1 MHPLEGRGASVSVR
15 VLQLGKFYDPV
26 TGGMETVLKAIC
38 ENLCDRVDFQVLVA
52 NTSFRT
58 EREVRKFPIVRA
70 ASLGRLFSM
79 SIAPTYSSW
88 AKKLDADLIHVHI
101 PNPLAELS
109 ALRVDRS
116 IPILAHFHSDIVRQK
131 SLLKVYRPLLE
142 AFYRRAKCIILPSP
156 RHADVSPFVSAHR
169 DKCRVVP
176 FGIDLVRFD
185 LDPEQ
190 EKKARQL
197 RDGPPAVL
205 CVGRLVTYKGIE
217 FLIRAIQNLNARL
230 WIVGSGPLESELREL
245 IQKCNIQDRVTLLG
259 EVTPLDLASYYHACE
274 VFALPSVTNAEMFGI
289 VQLEAMAC
297 RKPVVSSNL
306 PTGVSWVNQHGVT
319 GLLVAPAST
328 EELTKAISTLLENR
342 RLREEMGQAGRARV
356 EKEFTSQKMASDLLQ
371 VYGDLLSGS

>member
-1 MHPLEGRGASVSVR
+1 MR

-26 TGGMETVLKAIC
+26 TGGMETVLRAIC

-52 NTSFRT
+52 NTHFRT
-58 EREVRKFPIVRA
+58 EKEVRTFPIIRA

-79 SIAPTYSSW
+79 SIAPAYPIWT
-88 AKKLDADLIHVHI
+88 KKLDADLIHVHL

-109 ALRVDRS
+109 AMRVDRS

-131 SLLKVYRPLLE
+131 GLLKVYRPLLE

-156 RHADVSPFVSAHR
+156 HHAGVSPFVSPHR

-176 FGIDLVRFD
+176 FGIDLFRFD
-185 LDPEQ
+185 LDPQQ
-190 EKKARQL
+190 EKKAQQL

-205 CVGRLVTYKGIE
+205 CVGRLVAYKGIE
-217 FLIRAIQNLNARL
+217 FLIRAIANVNARS
-230 WIVGSGPLESELREL
+230 WIVGTGPLELELKDLVRKL
-245 IQKCNIQDRVTLLG
+245 GMQDRVTLLG
-259 EVTPLDLASYYHACE
+259 EVSTRDLASYYHACE

-319 GLLVAPAST
+319 GLLVAPASV
-328 EELTKAISTLLENR
+328 EELTKALSTLLGNR
-342 RLREEMGQAGRARV
+342 RLRDEMGQAGRARV
-356 EKEFTSQKMASDLLQ
+356 EKNFTSQKMASDLLR
-371 VYGDLLSGS
+371 VYGDLVSGT

>member
-1 MHPLEGRGASVSVR
+1 MRI
-15 VLQLGKFYDPV
+15 LQLGKFYDPV
-26 TGGMETVLKAIC
+26 AGGMETVLQAIC

-58 EREVRKFPIVRA
+58 EKEFRKFPIIRA

-79 SIAPTYSSW
+79 SLAPTYPSW
-88 AKKLDADLIHVHI
+88 TRKLDADLIHVHL

-109 ALRVDRS
+109 AMCVDPS

-131 SLLKVYRPLLE
+131 SLIRAYRPLLE

-156 RHADVSPFVSAHR
+156 HHAGVSPFVSPHR

-176 FGIDLVRFD
+176 FGIDLFRFD

-190 EKKARQL
+190 EKKAEQL

-205 CVGRLVTYKGIE
+205 CVGRLVTYKGFE
-217 FLIRAIQNLNARL
+217 YLVRAIENLNARL
-230 WIVGSGPLESELREL
+230 WIVGTGPLESELKEL

-259 EVTPLDLASYYHACE
+259 EVSARDLASYYHACE

-319 GLLVAPAST
+319 GLLVTPAST
-328 EELTKAISTLLENR
+328 EELTKAISTLLGNR
-342 RLREEMGQAGRARV
+342 QLRVEMGQAGRLRV
-356 EKEFTSQKMASDLLQ
+356 EKKFTSQKMASDLLQ
-371 VYGDLLSGS
+371 IYGDLLSGA